1 MRKAAA
7 YDFFAFCKYVIR
19 SRDKDN
25 NDFLSP
31 EVHQPLCSLLE
42 DETVKKKLILLPR
55 GTFKSTIATINYPI
69 WRLIRN
75 PNLRI
80 LLDGETFGNTCKFL
94 TAIKGIFEGATD
106 DAKWFRKLYG
116 NYVSKDKWK
125 EDEIIISKR
134 QKNFKEPTISCGSVD
149 VVKVGNHY
157 DIIVMDDLHSE
168 QNTQTKEQI
177 DKVINHFKL
186 SFSLLEPGGMIICI
200 GTRWHY
206 LDLYG
211 HIKETLGDSFKVYEE
226 KAIRDD
232 GSLFFP
238 QRLTHK
244 FLAEQK
250 ELQGSY
256 HFSTQYQNCPIAID
270 DMEFK
275 PAWKRYY
282 DTLPTNSRRT
292 MTLDPAIATK
302 KRSDFFGVSIC
313 DIDVH
318 RKIYVYKAIRLK
330 LEPEKIIEKIF
341 DLYFLYKPNVI
352 GVEAVAFQ
360 KLFKLL
366 FKLYEKTY
374 EEKNGISIHLPILE
388 LKTNTRI
395 SKKLRIMRL
404 QPLFE
409 NGTIYLNKGLDD
421 LEGELDTF
429 PKSKHDDLLDSLA
442 YQLDF
447 TNAPFKNE
455 ETEKAPAGS
464 FAAMRQEMINKNRP
478 IGDFVG
484 V

>member
-1 MRKAAA
+1 VRRAAA
-7 YDFFAFCKYVIR
+7 YDFFAFCKYVVR
-19 SRDKDN
+19 ARDKDN

-42 DETVKKKLILLPR
+42 DEKFKKKLILLPR
-55 GTFKSTIATINYPI
+55 GTFKSTIATISYPV
-69 WRLIRN
+69 WRLVRN

-80 LLDGETFGNTCKFL
+80 LLDGETFNNSCKFL
-94 TAIKGIFEGATD
+94 TSIKNILEGFTD
-106 DAKWFRKLYG
+106 DTIWFRKLYG

-134 QKNFKEPTISCGSVD
+134 TKNFKEPSISCGSVD

-157 DIIVMDDLHSE
+157 DIIIMDDLHSE

-186 SFSLLEPGGMIICI
+186 AFSLLEPNGILIVI

-211 HIKETLGDSFKVYEE
+211 YIKENLSDIFQIYEE
-226 KAIRDD
+226 KAIRNDKT
-232 GSLFFP
+232 LFFP
-238 QRLTHK
+238 ARLSHK
-244 FLAEQK
+244 FLDEMRNQ
-250 ELQGSY
+250 QGTY
-256 HFSTQYQNCPIAID
+256 LFNCQYQNEPIALD

-275 PAWKRYY
+275 PEWKRYW
-282 DTLPTNSRRT
+282 TEIPVNSRRT

-313 DIDVH
+313 DIDEK
-318 RKIYVYKAIRLK
+318 RRIYVNKAIRLK
-330 LEPEKIIEKIF
+330 LEPEKIIEKIY
-341 DLYFLYKPNVI
+341 DLYFLYKPHTI
-352 GVEAVAFQ
+352 GIEAIAFQ

-374 EEKNGISIHLPILE
+374 EEKNGISIHLPVLE
-388 LKTNTRI
+388 LKTNTKI

-409 NGTIYLNKGLDD
+409 NGTIYLNKGLSD

-447 TNAPFKNE
+447 ADAPFKKE
-455 ETEKAPAGS
+455 ETKKFPPGS
-464 FAAMRQEMINKNRP
+464 FAFLREEIINKNKP
-478 IGDFVG
+478 VADYVG